1 MFSKFKIFRQ
11 PEGTFNFNFTS
22 VIQFEII
29 IIIINDRS
37 DDNIIII
44 IIIHDR
50 SDDNIIIIIIR
61 CYQGRM
67 KHFVQTF
74 FDIVKIFNFV
84 VIIELTKILYYRR
97 PSGEPSE
104 TIRRPTCL
112 IGGPS
117 ETDMLHRIP
126 I

>member
-44 IIIHDR
+44 II
-50 SDDNIIIIIIR
+50 R

-84 VIIELTKILYYRR
+84 VMIELTKILYYRR
-97 PSGEPSE
+97 PSGDPSE

-112 IGGPS
+112 IEYPS
-117 ETDMLHRIP
+117 ETDLPHRRPTCLIRD
-126 I
+126 